1 MLGLFLNTLAAD
13 EMYPLLKRDNLT
25 IPIQMQLSLKEKAFS
40 QFFSAFSKSIW
51 NFEQFGKKD
60 DPYAFCISEITDCE
74 KVVR

>member
-1 MLGLFLNTLAAD
+1 
-13 EMYPLLKRDNLT
+13 
-25 IPIQMQLSLKEKAFS
+25 MQLSLKQKTFY
-40 QFFSAFSKSIW
+40 QFFAAFSKSIW